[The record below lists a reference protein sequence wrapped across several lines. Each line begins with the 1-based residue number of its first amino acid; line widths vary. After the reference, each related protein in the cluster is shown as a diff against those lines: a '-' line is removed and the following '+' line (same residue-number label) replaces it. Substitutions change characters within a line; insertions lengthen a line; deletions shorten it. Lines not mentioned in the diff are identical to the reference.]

1 MTINVKLSYTQYA
14 SLFEYGRQICDLP
27 NNIQIAL
34 EEYMDGMDVTLS
46 SWTHPDELV
55 SRHLKILDKRGVV
68 VHLLTKREVS
78 DEQVESWSDETIEQI
93 LDRDYIYLGNQDG
106 LYYVLI

>member
-1 MTINVKLSYTQYA
+1 
-14 SLFEYGRQICDLP
+14 
-27 NNIQIAL
+27 
-34 EEYMDGMDVTLS
+34 MDS
-46 SWTHPDELV
+46 PDELV

-78 DEQVESWSDETIEQI
+78 DRQVESWSDDTIVEI

>member
-1 MTINVKLSYTQYA
+1 
-14 SLFEYGRQICDLP
+14 
-27 NNIQIAL
+27 
-34 EEYMDGMDVTLS
+34 MDGMDVTLS

-78 DEQVESWSDETIEQI
+78 DEKVESWSDETIE
-93 LDRDYIYLGNQDG
+93 
-106 LYYVLI
+106 

>member
-27 NNIQIAL
+27 SNIQIAL

-46 SWTHPDELV
+46 S
-55 SRHLKILDKRGVV
+55 
-68 VHLLTKREVS
+68 
-78 DEQVESWSDETIEQI
+78 
-93 LDRDYIYLGNQDG
+93 
-106 LYYVLI
+106 

>member
-14 SLFEYGRQICDLP
+14 SLFEYGCQICDLP
-27 NNIQIAL
+27 DDIKIAL
-34 EEYMDGMDVTLS
+34 EEYMDGMEVTFS

-55 SRHLKILDKRGVV
+55 TRHLKILDKRGVV

-78 DEQVESWSDETIEQI
+78 DAQVESWSDETIEQI

>member
-27 NNIQIAL
+27 DDIKIAL

-55 SRHLKILDKRGVV
+55 TRHLKILDKRGVV
-68 VHLLTKREVS
+68 VNLITKREVS
-78 DEQVESWSDETIEQI
+78 EKKVESWSDDMIVQI
-93 LDRDYIYLGNQDG
+93 LDRDYIYLGIHDG
-106 LYYVLI
+106 IYYVLI